1 MVPQH
6 PRFVLAWVTQEG
18 RTLTPMGGGGEVLFV
33 EHPERGWEIPGGH
46 IEPGETPEAALI
58 RELKEETGL
67 DGKVMSWNTTYY
79 PEGWVAH
86 VVVAK
91 DSGLQWTVDDESVAS
106 VRWWSEVPPVRTW
119 TTEEFR
125 DLASY
130 FCGD

>member
-1 MVPQH
+1 MVSQH
-6 PRFVLAWVTQEG
+6 PRFVLAWVTQKG
-18 RTLTPMGGGGEVLFV
+18 KTLTPMGRGGEVLFV

-91 DSGLQWTVDDESVAS
+91 DSELQWTVNDESVAS
-106 VRWWSEVPPVRTW
+106 VRWWSDVPPVRTW
-119 TTEEFR
+119 TIEEFR
-125 DLASY
+125 DLANH

>member
-18 RTLTPMGGGGEVLFV
+18 RALTPMGGGGEVLFV

-46 IEPGETPEAALI
+46 LEPGETPEAALV

-67 DGKVMSWNTTYY
+67 DGKVMSWNTSYY

-91 DSGLQWTVDDESVAS
+91 DSELQWTVDDESVAS
-106 VRWWSEVPPVRTW
+106 VRWWSKVPPVRTW
-119 TTEEFR
+119 TIDEFK
-125 DLASY
+125 DLANH

>member
-18 RTLTPMGGGGEVLFV
+18 RALTPMGGGGEVLFV

-46 IEPGETPEAALI
+46 LEPGETPEAALV

-67 DGKVMSWNTTYY
+67 AGKVMSWNTSYY

-91 DSGLQWTVDDESVAS
+91 DSELQWTVDDESVAS
-106 VRWWSEVPPVRTW
+106 VRWWSKVPPVRTW
-119 TTEEFR
+119 TIDEFK
-125 DLASY
+125 DLANH